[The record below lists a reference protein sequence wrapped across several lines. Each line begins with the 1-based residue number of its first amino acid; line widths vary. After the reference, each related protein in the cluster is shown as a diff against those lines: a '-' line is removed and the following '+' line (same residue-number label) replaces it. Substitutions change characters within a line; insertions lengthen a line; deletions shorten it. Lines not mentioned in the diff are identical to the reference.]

1 MTKKVTLKKPTL
13 IIGAGISATGKTMH
27 LLRLAKIINNSFW
40 IDKDTIEDTFLT
52 RMDNKSKDITRYLSN
67 LGVLPRKRSYHLK
80 NVELQSYLLM
90 LKEAKNNLL
99 LGKHPIID
107 GNYIKELK
115 AGYYEKVFLPFFD
128 KIDCNI
134 KIIYFHAP
142 ENVIK
147 QRIIE
152 RREERDKDK
161 LASENAW
168 KSFLENEPIIIKNI
182 EKLNH
187 IKIDSTKKIDDNIR
201 SIIKFLK
208 R

>member
-1 MTKKVTLKKPTL
+1 MTEKVTLKKPTL
-13 IIGAGISATGKTMH
+13 IIGAGVSATGKTTH
-27 LLRLAKIINNSFW
+27 LLRLAKIITDSFW

-52 RMDNKSKDITRYLSN
+52 KMDSDSKDITRYLSN
-67 LGVLPRKRSYHLK
+67 LGMFPRKRDYHLK

-99 LGKHPIID
+99 IGKHPIID
-107 GNYIKELK
+107 GNYIKELNV
-115 AGYYEKVFLPFFD
+115 GYYEKVILPFFD

-152 RREERDKDK
+152 RGKERDKDK
-161 LASENAW
+161 LTSENAW

-182 EKLNH
+182 KKLNH
-187 IKIDSTKKIDDNIR
+187 IKIDSTREIDENIR

-208 R
+208 K